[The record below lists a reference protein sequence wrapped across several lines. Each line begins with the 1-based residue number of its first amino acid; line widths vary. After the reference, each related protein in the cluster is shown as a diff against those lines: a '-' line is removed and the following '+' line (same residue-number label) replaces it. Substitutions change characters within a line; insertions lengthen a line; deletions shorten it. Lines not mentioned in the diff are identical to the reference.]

1 MGDAENGT
9 QDEVS
14 QAHAPRREG
23 LLGPRPARV
32 LRVPYGENAR
42 AGDHERVHGAVRPA
56 TTRRARRRSSAKWRT
71 RFEEDACNLVLMHTH
86 ACVPPLDPS
95 SVVDGIWDVFFLASP
110 SESTGVK

>member
-9 QDEVS
+9 QDEVP

-56 TTRRARRRSSAKWRT
+56 TTRRARRRSSTKRRT

-86 ACVPPLDPS
+86 ACVPPPS
-95 SVVDGIWDVFFLASP
+95 SVVDVAFGTFFSSP
-110 SESTGVK
+110 NPANQQE